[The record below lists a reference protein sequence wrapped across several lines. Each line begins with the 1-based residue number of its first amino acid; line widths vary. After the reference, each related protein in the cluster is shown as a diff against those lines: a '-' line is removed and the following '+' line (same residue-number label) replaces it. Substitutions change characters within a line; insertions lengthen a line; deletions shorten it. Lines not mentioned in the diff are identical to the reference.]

1 MNTDLPLDVTSSR
14 DIPRRHHSKQL
25 VATLVAWDSFLE
37 KLDQSDANHFSD
49 FPIESLNNIIAEASF
64 LGFPQTVKLARAVRL
79 AILRSTE
86 HPTYSGANRR
96 RLSRALETLKQSVM
110 NDPNRVVGQP
120 NELVRELQSDFS
132 LTDHELT
139 SPLEL
144 EMKVLPSELTT
155 GVNGKQSFTEHRD
168 IDVYRNSRL
177 DSLDQCFEEESWI
190 VSQLASLAEDLA
202 SGTHCSHPATR
213 LMNVLK
219 NHKLFNQ
226 VDRVCLV
233 GRVAGANQLAVVDA
247 SMSDRCPE
255 NSLKKGYSCFVNP
268 EGSLFK
274 MKPGTV
280 RMFGDCERVLSSFAA
295 QGKPAQRSIAL
306 ISDLGL
312 RSGLCLALGRSSEVQ
327 GFLFLNS
334 VQEDLFQEISINSAP
349 ILSLFGLIA
358 TITLDTNGFHP
369 LPRNHPLRKDVIPKS
384 SNLFELNRFRTQL
397 EQALELRCRPGY
409 QPTIKIR
416 PKEESIR
423 FLYLPTT
430 IVNSLAELISR
441 ISDAKQAVHVDV
453 AIILGQVQIGFDH
466 HVASSDTRGLT
477 WLSRIVQSV
486 DVEFANKPV
495 SIKKTESQIV
505 VEFPFEPLPSS
516 QQGLLYSTVY

>member
-1 MNTDLPLDVTSSR
+1 MNTDLQWDVTTSR

-25 VATLVAWDSFLE
+25 VATLGTWDSILE
-37 KLDQSDANHFSD
+37 RLDQSHANHFSD

-86 HPTYSGANRR
+86 RQSYTEEKCRR
-96 RLSRALETLKQSVM
+96 ISRALETLKQAVM
-110 NDPNRVVGQP
+110 NDPNRVAGQP

-132 LTDHELT
+132 LTDHDLA
-139 SPLEL
+139 SPLEV
-144 EMKVLPSELTT
+144 EMKALPTELIT
-155 GVNGKQSFTEHRD
+155 GGNGKQSFAEHRD
-168 IDVYRNSRL
+168 LDVYRNSRL

-202 SGTHCSHPATR
+202 SGTHCSHPAAR
-213 LMNVLK
+213 LMYVLK

-233 GRVAGANQLAVVDA
+233 GRVAGANQLVVVDA

-334 VQEDLFQEISINSAP
+334 VQEDLFREISINSAP

-369 LPRNHPLRKDVIPKS
+369 LPRNHPLRNDVIPKS
-384 SNLFELNRFRTQL
+384 SNIFELNRFRTQL
-397 EQALELRCRPGY
+397 ERALELRCRPGY
-409 QPTIKIR
+409 QPTIEIC
-416 PKEESIR
+416 PEEDSMR

-441 ISDAKQAVHVDV
+441 TSDGNQAVHMDV
-453 AIILGQVQIGFDH
+453 AITLGQVQIGFDH
-466 HVASSDTRGLT
+466 RVASTDTRGLT
-477 WLSRIVQSV
+477 WLSRVVQSV

-505 VEFPFEPLPSS
+505 VEFPFEPIPSS
-516 QQGLLYSTVY
+516 HQGLLYSTVY